1 MALSS
6 THGHLAEFLDGICVE
21 MPSVVK
27 MQTLFHCEF
36 CNVDLKSIRTLRYHV
51 MGRMYI
57 MMLPKWV
64 MHHDLEAVHYPVMK
78 EVEDLTALDVLK
90 VADMT
95 NKLVDELKVCLS
107 RMDR

>member
-36 CNVDLKSIRTLRYHV
+36 CNVDLKSIGTLRYHV
-51 MGRMYI
+51 KSKMHIGMRI
-57 MMLPKWV
+57 SRLPKWV
-64 MHHDLEAVHYPVMK
+64 MHHDLEAVMK
-78 EVEDLTALDVLK
+78 EVEDLTAVDVLK

>member
-6 THGHLAEFLDGICVE
+6 THGHVTEFLDGICVE

-36 CNVDLKSIRTLRYHV
+36 CKVDLRSIRTLVYHV
-51 MGRMYI
+51 KGKRHI
-57 MMLPKWV
+57 MMRIRMLTID
-64 MHHDLEAVHYPVMK
+64 HSEAVFYP
-78 EVEDLTALDVLK
+78 EDLTALDVLK

-95 NKLVDELKVCLS
+95 TKLVDELKVCLS